1 MQKCG
6 LNTRAMFSGN
16 LDHAGVRRCEL
27 ASPEVCH
34 VGYELQGASNNA
46 NTSTGRLSGGGN
58 RSRVLRSPGD
68 SSDASFSMVENDHQA
83 ELEQL
88 RQELEATKK
97 EKMEL
102 ELAVG
107 RVKSRRET

>member
-1 MQKCG
+1 
-6 LNTRAMFSGN
+6 
-16 LDHAGVRRCEL
+16 
-27 ASPEVCH
+27 
-34 VGYELQGASNNA
+34 
-46 NTSTGRLSGGGN
+46 
-58 RSRVLRSPGD
+58 
-68 SSDASFSMVENDHQA
+68 MVENDHQA

>member
-1 MQKCG
+1 
-6 LNTRAMFSGN
+6 
-16 LDHAGVRRCEL
+16 
-27 ASPEVCH
+27 
-34 VGYELQGASNNA
+34 
-46 NTSTGRLSGGGN
+46 
-58 RSRVLRSPGD
+58 
-68 SSDASFSMVENDHQA
+68 MVENDHQA

-107 RVKSRRET
+107 RVNIGRNWKEENNPFSKAWSELIQSQKLFL